1 VVRASASD
9 LVLLLYGRLPATGV
23 DVEGDADLL
32 DELLDLVDT
41 D

>member
-9 LVLLLYGRLPATGV
+9 LVLLLYGRLPDSAV
-23 DVEGDADLL
+23 EVEGDAALL
-32 DELLDLVDT
+32 RELLDSADT